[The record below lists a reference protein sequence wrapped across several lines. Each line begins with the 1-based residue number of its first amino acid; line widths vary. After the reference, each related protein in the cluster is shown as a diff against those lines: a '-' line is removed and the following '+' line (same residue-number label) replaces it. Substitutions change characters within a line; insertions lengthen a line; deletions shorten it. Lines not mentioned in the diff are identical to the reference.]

1 MKEADCLA
9 ERLFSGERVV
19 MAPAGCLQAASDW
32 SLLGALS
39 DALIKQGKVVFLSGD
54 ELLSQEE
61 LGLC

>member
-1 MKEADCLA
+1 
-9 ERLFSGERVV
+9 

-39 DALIKQGKVVFLSGD
+39 DALIKQGKVVFLWGD
-54 ELLSQEE
+54 ALLSQEE